1 MKTKPT
7 YILVVVS
14 NNYIYTTFWKTI
26 HYKSEVNEDNI
37 YEIIDESKSTAFDLF
52 SNPMHSNDIVKKITT
67 SKNVNDEI
75 IFSLLECID
84 GEYYTTN
91 NIENKLNDIIEDN
104 KTK

>member
-1 MKTKPT
+1 MNAKHT
-7 YILVVVS
+7 YILVIIS
-14 NNYIYTTFWKTI
+14 NNYIYTTFLKTI
-26 HYKSEVNEDNI
+26 YYKSELNDNDF
-37 YEIIDESKSTAFDLF
+37 YEIINESKSTAFDLF

-84 GEYYTTN
+84 GEYYTTT

-104 KTK
+104 KTN